1 MHNAAFEVISNN
13 RSASSLWH
21 ILSSITG
28 MLYVP
33 THTLTE
39 ELQVIDVPFFSFA
52 IEKPFNLPVIPWF
65 AHPIIL
71 SPSYS
76 ILEPL
81 ISQQIIPY

>member
-33 THTLTE
+33 THTVTE
-39 ELQVIDVPFFSFA
+39 ELQVIDVPF
-52 IEKPFNLPVIPWF
+52 NLPVILWF

-71 SPSYS
+71 SPCYS
-76 ILEPL
+76 ILEPF